1 MNRDG
6 YPYSVIQEKI
16 VSEWYEAKEIDIDDG
31 EFNVLFDQNS
41 RGNSYVT
48 VSFQQVLEMYEKL
61 PAEYQDTIVPQPLP

>member
-1 MNRDG
+1 M
-6 YPYSVIQEKI
+6 
-16 VSEWYEAKEIDIDDG
+16 SEWYEAKEIDIDDG
-31 EFNVLFDQNS
+31 EFYVLFDQNS